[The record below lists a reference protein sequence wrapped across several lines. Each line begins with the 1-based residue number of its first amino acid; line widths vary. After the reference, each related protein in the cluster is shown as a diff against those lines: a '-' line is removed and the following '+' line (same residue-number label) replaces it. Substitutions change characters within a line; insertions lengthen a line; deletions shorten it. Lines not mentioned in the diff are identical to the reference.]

1 MLCALYSRWCNN
13 NPKVIITRRSAR
25 ALVAKGGA
33 RDNSWKVCFRC
44 WETGSHLSFECEKEP
59 KICVR
64 CGLDG
69 GKGPS
74 CGGEYDPRKCMV
86 KGYKPSRRVGENYL
100 DKLRAAA
107 ERIGVKFGVPE
118 TEKTDTETEKRALI
132 AKEITDPSATT
143 YQFVNGE
150 WVVSR
155 T

>member
-1 MLCALYSRWCNN
+1 M
-13 NPKVIITRRSAR
+13 
-25 ALVAKGGA
+25 
-33 RDNSWKVCFRC
+33 
-44 WETGSHLSFECEKEP
+44 
-59 KICVR
+59 R

-150 WVVSR
+150 WVASR